1 MILREL
7 TLKDQAAFEV
17 LLDVWD
23 GAIGFSMVY
32 GLVAGMNF
40 ETYLKILND
49 ARDGIYLAEG
59 LVPATSLFAFEGNE
73 IIGKVSVRHKLNKVL
88 ETMSGHIGY
97 GVVPEHRQKGYA
109 SAMLEQS
116 LPYCRT
122 LGMKKLLITCN
133 EENVASAKVIIKNG
147 GVLENIYDPKDG
159 SSKKMRFWIQL

>member
-49 ARDGIYLAEG
+49 ARDGINLAEG
-59 LVPATSLFAFEGNE
+59 LVPATSLFAFEGN
-73 IIGKVSVRHKLNKVL
+73 
-88 ETMSGHIGY
+88 
-97 GVVPEHRQKGYA
+97 
-109 SAMLEQS
+109 
-116 LPYCRT
+116 
-122 LGMKKLLITCN
+122 
-133 EENVASAKVIIKNG
+133 
-147 GVLENIYDPKDG
+147 
-159 SSKKMRFWIQL
+159 